1 MENPTSRIVIFVLKS
16 IKIYF
21 GINSVVGSCD
31 CKTRSGVK
39 KPKCSSPTVK
49 YRYMQVQCIKV
60 QSKYNS
66 ILNLLLNEKN
76 SWVTIF
82 ITIYKET
89 RYMSCFIVIFLFSLK
104 IKNTEKN
111 NFCHK
116 NVPNSELH
124 SFVLCFF
131 LKIVTHAEIQRFKWF
146 YKGKRKYRTKFR
158 FFCSPNL
165 FYADKF
171 LWSRSFTAKS
181 IKKF

>member
-1 MENPTSRIVIFVLKS
+1 MFFPNC
-16 IKIYF
+16 KIQIYA
-21 GINSVVGSCD
+21 S
-31 CKTRSGVK
+31 
-39 KPKCSSPTVK
+39 
-49 YRYMQVQCIKV
+49 IKV

-66 ILNLLLNEKN
+66 ILNLLLNEKILEWPF
-76 SWVTIF
+76 SLPS
-82 ITIYKET
+82 T
-89 RYMSCFIVIFLFSLK
+89 RRLAISCFIVFFFCYRWKSRIPRKTIFV
-104 IKNTEKN
+104 IKMSPILN
-111 NFCHK
+111 CIH
-116 NVPNSELH
+116 
-124 SFVLCFF
+124 LCCVFF